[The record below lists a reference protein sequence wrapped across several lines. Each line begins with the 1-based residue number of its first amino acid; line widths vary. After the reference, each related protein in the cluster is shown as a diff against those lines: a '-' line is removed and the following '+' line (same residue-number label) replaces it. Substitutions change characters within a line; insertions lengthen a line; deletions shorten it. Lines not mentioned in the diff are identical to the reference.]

1 MINSMAVLITL
12 SAVMALVLS
21 VVLVWLVA
29 NRREKERI
37 QIMLDTTPLVMNFW
51 NRDFK
56 NTNTNEE
63 AVKLFGVASKQEYLD
78 KFFDLSPEYQPDG
91 KLSGEKTIE
100 LIKKAFDEGYCK
112 FEWMHQS
119 LNGDLIPAEVT
130 LVRVKYRKDYIVAG
144 YTRDT
149 REMMKLAAE
158 KENAEQTN
166 RHMNTFLANMS
177 HEIRTPMNVI
187 LGITEIHM
195 QNGTYSHETQEA
207 FNIIYNSGYLLLKI
221 INTILDMSK
230 IQAGKLELVPI
241 NYDVASLINDTVHLF
256 IMHYDTK
263 PINFLIHVDENTP
276 STLFGDDLRI
286 KQILSN
292 LLSNAFKYTDTG
304 EIMFSVNVESEESTD
319 NIDGQITLIFRVED
333 TGQGMTR
340 EQLDNLFEEYTRFNL
355 EANRNT
361 EGVGLGMAITR
372 HLVEMMNGD
381 ILIESEPGKGTIFT
395 VRLPQKKVD
404 DGILGKEISEE
415 LKQFQMGK
423 SFDKIKSTQIIR
435 EYMPYG
441 RILIVDD
448 VDTNLYVARGLM
460 ALYGLSIEAV
470 SSGFEAIEKIKDGCS
485 YDIIFMD
492 HFMPDMDGIET
503 TKNIR
508 TLGYNYPIV
517 ALTANAMIGQAE
529 IFIENG
535 FNGFISKPI
544 DVRQLNIILNKF
556 VRDMHPPEVVET
568 ARRLKARLQNNL
580 KEIELPQI
588 DQKLID
594 TFVNEAEKA
603 VIVLKKII
611 DNNCKRA
618 DDIKSYI
625 IKVHSMKSGLAN
637 VNETQLSDFA
647 FRLEKA
653 GQDYDI
659 DVILSET
666 PVFINELNSL
676 IIKFKPEAIDEGELS
691 DDFEISAENA
701 AFLREKMSE
710 IKKACEMFEI
720 NDAKAALETLKQKTW
735 PRKINNI
742 LNELSVH
749 LLHSAL
755 KITSIIAENTSNFF
769 TN

>member
-1 MINSMAVLITL
+1 MISILAVLITIG
-12 SAVMALVLS
+12 AVLALVLS
-21 VVLVWLVA
+21 VVLVRLVTD
-29 NRREKERI
+29 RREKERI

-51 NRDFK
+51 NREFI
-56 NTNTNEE
+56 NTKTNEE

-78 KFFDLSPEYQPDG
+78 KYFDLSPEYQPDG
-91 KLSGEKTIE
+91 KHSRNKTFE
-100 LIKKAFDEGYCK
+100 LIKKAFDEGFCE

-119 LNGDLIPAEVT
+119 LSGELIPTEVT

-144 YTRDT
+144 YTRDM
-149 REMMKLAAE
+149 REMLKLAAE
-158 KENAEQTN
+158 KENAEKSS

-241 NYDVASLINDTVHLF
+241 NYDVASLINDTVHMF

-263 PINFLIHVDENTP
+263 PINFMIHADENIP

-286 KQILSN
+286 KQVLSN

-304 EIMFSVNVESEESTD
+304 EILFSVSVENADDIEEQV
-319 NIDGQITLIFRVED
+319 ILIFRVQD

-340 EQLDNLFEEYTRFNL
+340 EQLDNLFEEYTRFNP
-355 EANRNT
+355 EVNRNT

-381 ILIESEPGKGTIFT
+381 ISIESEPGKGTVFT

-492 HFMPDMDGIET
+492 HFMPEMDGIET

-508 TLGYNYPIV
+508 ALGYNYPIV

-529 IFIENG
+529 VFIENG

-544 DVRQLNIILNKF
+544 DVRQLNTILNKF

-568 ARRLKARLQNNL
+568 ARRLKARLQTNI
-580 KEIELPQI
+580 KEFEQPQL

-603 VIVLKKII
+603 VSILKKII

-637 VNETQLSDFA
+637 VNETEMSEFA
-647 FRLEKA
+647 YRLEKA

-659 DVILSET
+659 DIILGET
-666 PVFINELNSL
+666 PAFINELNSI
-676 IIKFKPEAIDEGELS
+676 IIKFKPEAIKESEIS
-691 DDFEISAENA
+691 DDDEVTAENA
-701 AFLREKMSE
+701 AFLREKMIE
-710 IKKACEMFEI
+710 IKKACEKFEI
-720 NDAKAALETLKQKTW
+720 NDAKAALETLKQKPW
-735 PRKINNI
+735 PRRINNI
-742 LNELSVH
+742 LNEISVH

-755 KITSIIAENTSNFF
+755 KITSVIAENTANFYK
-769 TN
+769 N